1 MKARRAEFTPQIVP
15 GVHRLEHA
23 GVNCYL
29 LEGQDGLTLVDTALP
44 ATWRYLVQALDHLGR
59 TPADI
64 RAVVL
69 THAHFDHVGM
79 ARRLLD
85 TQLLEPFVDPGD
97 AYIARHPYRYLHERM
112 RLQYPLRF
120 PRALPVLLEMT
131 VAGALAVRGVP
142 SADLH
147 VLRDEG
153 GEGGELAVP
162 GRPRVLATPGHT
174 KGHVALH
181 LPEADAV
188 ISGDALVTL
197 DPYPGAVGPRIV
209 AGAATADSRLA
220 LGSVEAIGLTGAGTV
235 LPGHGE
241 PWREGAAAAAEA
253 ALLAGPS

>member
-1 MKARRAEFTPQIVP
+1 MHARPRAAFTPHVVP

-29 LEGQDGLTLVDTALP
+29 LEDEDGLTLVDTALP
-44 ATWRYLVQALDHLGR
+44 ATWRYLVQALEHLGR
-59 TPADI
+59 TTADI

-85 TQLLEPFVDPGD
+85 SRLLEPFVDPAD
-97 AYIARHPYRYLHERM
+97 AYLARHPYRYLHERM

-120 PRALPVLLEMT
+120 PRALPILLEMT

-142 SADLH
+142 SVDLH
-147 VLRDEG
+147 VLRDETG
-153 GEGGELAVP
+153 ALSVP

-174 KGHVALH
+174 SGHVALH
-181 LPEADAV
+181 LPQSDAV
-188 ISGDALVTL
+188 LSGDAIVTL
-197 DPYPGAVGPRIV
+197 DPYTGAVGPRIV
-209 AGAATADSRLA
+209 AGAATADSRRA
-220 LGSVEAIGLTGAGTV
+220 LESAEAIGLTGAGTV